1 MKTSNL
7 VGTVRGVR
15 EFNRF
20 YTKQIGVLDEHLLQ
34 SPFSLAEARVIY
46 ELAARDNTTATEL
59 RDELALDAGYLS
71 RILQRLE
78 KQKLVEK
85 RSEKADARKSI
96 LTLSG
101 KGKSEFAK
109 LDRMSRGQLENIM
122 GKLSGADQRRIL
134 GAMKTIEELL
144 SGRPIDNDRSYVLR
158 QPQPGD
164 LGWVVQAN
172 GRLYTEEY
180 GWDET
185 YEAMTAQIVADYVKK
200 LDAKR
205 ERCWIAEKDGENVG
219 SVFLVKQSATV
230 ARLRLLI
237 LDPKARGLGIGKRL
251 VSECT
256 RFARQAGYKK
266 IVLWTQS
273 ILLAAR
279 GIYKSEGYKLV
290 KSQKNH
296 MFGKDLVSE
305 TWELKL

>member
-7 VGTVRGVR
+7 AATVRGVR

-46 ELAARDNTTATEL
+46 ELAARKNATATEL
-59 RDELALDAGYLS
+59 RDELGLDAGYLS
-71 RILQRLE
+71 RILQGLE

-85 RSEKADARKSI
+85 RSEKADARKNI
-96 LTLSG
+96 LTLSE
-101 KGKSEFAK
+101 KGRAEFGK
-109 LDRMSRGQLENIM
+109 LDKMSRGQLENILD
-122 GKLSGADQRRIL
+122 KLSSADQRRIL
-134 GAMKTIEELL
+134 DSMRTIEQLFGSRRDNGDQSYIL
-144 SGRPIDNDRSYVLR
+144 RP
-158 QPQPGD
+158 PQPGD

-185 YEAMTAQIVADYVKK
+185 YEAMTAQIIADYVKK
-200 LDAKR
+200 LDPKR

-251 VSECT
+251 VNECM
-256 RFARQAGYKK
+256 RFARQTGYKK

-273 ILLAAR
+273 NLLAAR

-290 KSQKNH
+290 NSQKNH
-296 MFGKDLVSE
+296 IFGKNLISE

>member
-7 VGTVRGVR
+7 AATIRGVR

-85 RSEKADARKSI
+85 QSEKADARKSI

-109 LDRMSRGQLENIM
+109 LDKMSRGQLENILD
-122 GKLSGADQRRIL
+122 KLSGADQRRIL

-144 SGRPIDNDRSYVLR
+144 GARPIDNDRSYVA
-158 QPQPGD
+158 
-164 LGWVVQAN
+164 VVFFN
-172 GRLYTEEY
+172 ELP
-180 GWDET
+180 D
-185 YEAMTAQIVADYVKK
+185 K
-200 LDAKR
+200 
-205 ERCWIAEKDGENVG
+205 
-219 SVFLVKQSATV
+219 
-230 ARLRLLI
+230 
-237 LDPKARGLGIGKRL
+237 
-251 VSECT
+251 CT
-256 RFARQAGYKK
+256 
-266 IVLWTQS
+266 
-273 ILLAAR
+273 
-279 GIYKSEGYKLV
+279 
-290 KSQKNH
+290 
-296 MFGKDLVSE
+296 GKDRTQRE
-305 TWELKL
+305 

>member
-7 VGTVRGVR
+7 AATIRGVR
-15 EFNRF
+15 VFNRF

-46 ELAARDNTTATEL
+46 ELAARGNATATDL
-59 RDELALDAGYLS
+59 RDELGLDAGYLS

-96 LTLSG
+96 LTLSEKG
-101 KGKSEFAK
+101 KGEFAR
-109 LDRMSRGQLENIM
+109 LDKMSRGQIENILA
-122 GKLSGADQRRIL
+122 KLSSADQRRIL
-134 GAMKTIEELL
+134 DSMKTIEQLL
-144 SGRPIDNDRSYVLR
+144 SPRPIDNYRSYVLR

-200 LDAKR
+200 FDPKR
-205 ERCWIAEKDGENVG
+205 ERCRIAEKGGEPVG
-219 SVFLVKQSATV
+219 SVFLVKRSATV
-230 ARLRLLI
+230 AKLRILI
-237 LDPKARGLGIGKRL
+237 VDPKARGLGIGKRL
-251 VSECT
+251 VDECT

-266 IVLWTQS
+266 ITLWTNS
-273 ILLAAR
+273 VLLAAR
-279 GIYKSEGYKLV
+279 RIYKQAGYKMV
-290 KSQKNH
+290 SAEKNH
-296 MFGKDLVSE
+296 IFGKDLVSE